1 VKQIER
7 FSDYLLQNVE
17 GISKE
22 IVAYNLA
29 KVEIE
34 LPAEIVEKSVKTNQ
48 EFLEF
53 LGTTLNLPNDDV
65 AGKFLKWHKI
75 HQANQNQYQF
85 TFNEIAKILKPY
97 AETRLHLIEM
107 LTRISIREGLTTEEV
122 VYINN
127 RISFLLD
134 LSMTESMIER
144 ERLANEMNNKNER
157 IITELSSPVVPLQ
170 NGLAILPLIGEFDI
184 DRSEHIMTHVIPRI
198 AELNI
203 KTLIIDFSG
212 IAAIDAEI
220 ARRIFN
226 VKDVLGLIGVSTMLT
241 GIRPDLAISVIS
253 AGIDLSSLTTFGT
266 VQQAI
271 LNFK

>member
-1 VKQIER
+1 MIQIER
-7 FSDYLLQNVE
+7 FSDYLLQNVKE
-17 GISKE
+17 ISKE

-29 KVEIE
+29 KVDIQ
-34 LPAEIVEKSVKTNQ
+34 LPEEMVEKSIEINQ

-53 LGTTLNLPNDDV
+53 LGSTLNLSNEEV
-65 AGKFLKWHKI
+65 AGKFLEWHKI
-75 HQANQNQYQF
+75 HQVDQNQYQF
-85 TFNEIAKILKPY
+85 TFDEIAKILKPY
-97 AETRLHLIEM
+97 AQTRLHMIEM
-107 LTRISIREGLTTEEV
+107 LTRISVREGLTTEEV

-134 LSMTESMIER
+134 LSMAESMIER
-144 ERLANEMNNKNER
+144 ERLANEINKKNAR

-170 NGLAILPLIGEFDI
+170 NGLAILPLIGNFDI
-184 DRSEHIMTHVIPRI
+184 DHSEHIMSHVIPRI
-198 AELNI
+198 ADLDI
-203 KTLIIDFSG
+203 DTLIIDFSG

-220 ARRIFN
+220 ARRIFD
-226 VKDVLGLIGVSTMLT
+226 VKDVLGLIGINTMLT

-271 LNFK
+271 LNYR